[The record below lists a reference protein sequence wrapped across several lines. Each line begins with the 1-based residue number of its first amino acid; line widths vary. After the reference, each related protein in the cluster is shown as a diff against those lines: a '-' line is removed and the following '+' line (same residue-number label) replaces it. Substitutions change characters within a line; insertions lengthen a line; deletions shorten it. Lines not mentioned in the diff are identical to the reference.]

1 MPSPATKG
9 LLVAFGVAVVA
20 VALCVPAWLD
30 DLDRIV
36 TKAQAAEHW
45 RHWFSWLPQVYAL
58 LVSALALCTSCS
70 KNRWWGTLANV
81 LCVLGLPL
89 VAVSFAL
96 ASIPLTFSVCCCAPS
111 LCVLAGTEHE
121 AFFRLGECATQALD
135 HCDGEFARVSAY
147 WAGLAL
153 LVVALSLVL
162 SAGAFRAVERRRKA
176 DEYRF
181 FVQQSRGAA
190 EEAAAS
196 RGRRGGVDRAGGAGG
211 AYSQVVPQAAA
222 AAAAAAAAGAGGG
235 GGAVEDDDDME
246 DDLEDDDVSW
256 TSNALSPPE
265 PIMGRFGV

>member
-162 SAGAFRAVERRRKA
+162 SAGAFRSVERRRKA

-196 RGRRGGVDRAGGAGG
+196 RGRRGGVDGGGGAGG
-211 AYSQVVPQAAA
+211 AYSQVVPQA